1 MLPVQA
7 WVGAISGWVRWVSG
21 RSRVHGDSRA
31 DKVFGRGPEH
41 DHLVRSVAVGI
52 GAIVLAMA
60 MAGCGN
66 ANERSDGPRKKICG
80 TWIGRATSVLGSG
93 PWYVKASS
101 SRPPAVRAVAGSS
114 PTWVRLDSKCSRGQR
129 ATFSARGVIAVD
141 GQVAGHNGR
150 PVAVLV
156 RPVAAGSASVLD
168 PQGQVIARFV
178 VSQSARMTSAGS
190 S

>member
-1 MLPVQA
+1 
-7 WVGAISGWVRWVSG
+7 
-21 RSRVHGDSRA
+21 
-31 DKVFGRGPEH
+31 
-41 DHLVRSVAVGI
+41 VRSVAVGI